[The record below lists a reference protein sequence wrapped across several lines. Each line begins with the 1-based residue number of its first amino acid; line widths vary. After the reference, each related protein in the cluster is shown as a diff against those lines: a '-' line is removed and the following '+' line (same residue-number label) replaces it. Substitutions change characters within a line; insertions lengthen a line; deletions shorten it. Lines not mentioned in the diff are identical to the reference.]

1 MMMLTDPVRVAS
13 RFHTASAFDD
23 ALSALA
29 SQARVSSFYEEGEA
43 AEEIQDV
50 LSGELNQILQ
60 RIAKLLFSKMT
71 KFRASF
77 DTQEEWNGEEF
88 PEHEHYGDMM
98 WTGYNITFPETV
110 TGGKAIFSRYGKLVD
125 AFKSNRTIR
134 GFKLSAGAIDAFFA
148 DPGVQRFIES
158 EVVGFGRELES
169 EPDFFSR
176 GSGVEDRAKEVVY
189 ANSESDVT
197 QTIYRESGEEPQS
210 VVPDVRYA
218 LRLGP
223 PKINV
228 TKAGLSGGKITLGVA
243 VTWSVRF
250 HDAAFPWDYDYDRI
264 VP

>member
-29 SQARVSSFYEEGEA
+29 SQARVASFYEEGEA
-43 AEEIQDV
+43 AEEIRDV
-50 LSGELNQILQ
+50 LSGELTQILN

-71 KFRASF
+71 KFRASL

-88 PEHEHYGDMM
+88 PEHDTYGDMM
-98 WTGYNITFPETV
+98 WTGYNITFPYSV

-125 AFKSNRTIR
+125 AFKSDRTIR

-158 EVVGFGRELES
+158 KVVDFGRELES

-176 GSGVEDRAKEVVY
+176 GSGIEDRAKEVVY
-189 ANSESDVT
+189 ANSEYDVT
-197 QTIYRESGEEPQS
+197 QTVYREDGEEEKS
-210 VVPDVRYA
+210 VVPDVRYS
-218 LRLGP
+218 LNLGRS
-223 PKINV
+223 KVKV
-228 TKAGLSGGKITLGVA
+228 TKAGLSGGKITLGVG
-243 VTWSVRF
+243 VTWDVSF
-250 HDAAFPWDYDYDRI
+250 GQAAFPWDYAYDRI